1 MIRNFVPLLLSIA
14 VLPASGAEVVR
25 VLTIA
30 DLGLPAE
37 ATADGFYLADPA
49 VAGGEMVIEG
59 WGKDRFYL
67 IRLPAPGPVK
77 GIVALYREAEKTA
90 DGQEAKPATGP
101 AAKPKRLSFSVS
113 QQAFMAAPDGS
124 ERMHTEEAKSWHY
137 LLSDRSQDGR
147 SSSLLPESIDR
158 GTRAWWALR
167 LEQATGKAAKP
178 DPDERRRRRNGDL
191 DETIDLFTGLT
202 ALNENLQFDRRL
214 AIRGEGES
222 TVALDSL
229 PTLQTKEIP
238 WERMPGAKD
247 AAKPVIDLLAE
258 RIPVD
263 QHAVFFPSFPAL
275 VTAVRQADETL
286 SGPVQILAGH
296 GADSG
301 TQSRYQRQLGLEL
314 NELSKRFGAQV
325 VDQVAFTG
333 SDPFLRV
340 GADVAV
346 LLHAKQPALL
356 ASYLTLKQQALIQAG
371 AVASNGTLGKLA
383 WRAAV
388 SADRALSCYVL
399 NDGDI
404 TVIANSLAQLEAYAA
419 VRSGGRPAL
428 ATAPELAFFR
438 RRYVADAN
446 ELALAVVSDATIRR
460 WCSARWRIGDS
471 RRTRAQAVMTSMQA
485 EWIAAGCL
493 ATWTPADAP
502 ADLGTITIGANGV
515 RSSVYGSLAFMTP
528 IAELDLA
535 KVTAAEAESF
545 KRFLEGYQRA
555 WRDFFDPIAI
565 RLQTTSDGRMGVDL
579 SVLPL
584 IVGSEFR
591 EVFRLVGKASLAV
604 GAADRHPALVQYAIA
619 LDPQGGLLAEAEGN
633 FGGLLGGI
641 ASPLGWVGNAAS
653 IYAEADPVW
662 AELVK
667 ARQESDRFGFNE
679 FSQFAQKNLSRFP
692 VGANI
697 AVRDPL
703 KLAVFL
709 TGIRALADQSAP
721 GLVTWGTRMWKGI
734 TYVSVTPSKQGQAEI
749 DAKLFYLP
757 APEGLTVTLNEE
769 LMHRAIDRLVTAREA
784 LAAGKPHPALP
795 WPGEQMAAS
804 VQPPFLAQLS
814 ELRDGRGGGGVSAWM
829 MGRMWNDI
837 NILNE
842 WHRLFPKEDPLA
854 VHERLWNTR
863 LVCPF
868 GGTYRWNEKWLSM
881 EATEVGAPD
890 DSREPATVPAAFAT
904 IAALA
909 AGIGFDELPSL
920 DEAKPAEPTNDTPRG
935 RRNARERVSI
945 GLRARIEITPAPVK
959 P

>member
-1 MIRNFVPLLLSIA
+1 MIRNLIPLLLSVA
-14 VLPASGAEVVR
+14 VLPMSGAEVVR
-25 VLTIA
+25 VLTLA

-37 ATADGFYLADPA
+37 AMADDVSISDWAVADGEI
-49 VAGGEMVIEG
+49 VREG
-59 WGKDRFYL
+59 YGDDKPFL
-67 IRLPAPGPVK
+67 IRLPAPGAVR
-77 GIVALYREAEKTA
+77 GIVSIYPRPK
-90 DGQEAKPATGP
+90 DGQPVEATARN
-101 AAKPKRLSFSVS
+101 KRVPFTIS
-113 QQAFMAAPDGS
+113 QQVFLAAPDGS
-124 ERMHTEEAKSWHY
+124 ERMRAEEAKSFE
-137 LLSDRSQDGR
+137 SRITDRQWGDR
-147 SSSLLPESIDR
+147 FNSSLLPESIDH
-158 GTRAWWALR
+158 GSRAWWALR
-167 LEQATGKAAKP
+167 AEQATGKAAKP
-178 DPDERRRRRNGDL
+178 DADERRRRRSGTL
-191 DETIDLFTGLT
+191 DESVDLFTGLT

-214 AIRGEGES
+214 AIRGDGDA

-247 AAKPVIDLLAE
+247 AAKPVIDLLAG

-275 VTAVRQADETL
+275 VAAIRQADETL
-286 SGPVQILAGH
+286 SGPMQLLAGH
-296 GADSG
+296 GADAG
-301 TQSRYQRQLGLEL
+301 TQGRYQRQLGLEL

-340 GADVAV
+340 GSDVAV

-371 AVASNGTLGKLA
+371 AVANSGALGTLT

-399 NDGDI
+399 TDGDV

-419 VRSGGRPAL
+419 VQSGARPAL
-428 ATAPELAFFR
+428 ASAPELAFFR
-438 RRYVADAN
+438 RRYVAEAN
-446 ELALAVVSDATIRR
+446 ELALAVISDATIRR

-471 RRTRAQAVMTSMQA
+471 RRTRAHAVMCHLQA
-485 EWIAAGCL
+485 EWIAAGCP

-502 ADLGTITIGANGV
+502 SDLGTITFGANGV
-515 RSSVYGSLAFMTP
+515 RSSVYGSLGFMTP

-545 KRFLEGYQRA
+545 KRFLERYQRS
-555 WRDFFDPIAI
+555 WRDFFDPIAV
-565 RLQTTSDGRMGVDL
+565 RLQTTADGRMGLDL

-584 IVGSEFR
+584 IVGSEYGEF
-591 EVFRLVGKASLAV
+591 LQMIGKGSLTA
-604 GAADRHPALVQYAIA
+604 GAADRHPALLQYAIA
-619 LDPQGGLLAEAEGN
+619 LDPQGGLMAEVE
-633 FGGLLGGI
+633 GGLGGMMGGL
-641 ASPLGWVGNAAS
+641 ASPLGWVGGAAS

-667 ARQESDRFGFNE
+667 LATQSRSPDGFGFRE
-679 FSQFAQKNLSRFP
+679 FSQFAQKNISRFP
-692 VGANI
+692 VGVNI

-703 KLAVFL
+703 KLAAFL
-709 TGIRALADQSAP
+709 TGIRAMADQAAP
-721 GLVTWGTRMWKGI
+721 GLVTWGNGTWKDV
-734 TYVSVTPSKQGQAEI
+734 TYVTVAPSQQGRDALEV

-757 APEGLTVTLNEE
+757 APEGLTVTLNEG
-769 LMHRAIDRLVTAREA
+769 LMQRAIERLVAAREA
-784 LAAGKPHPALP
+784 RAAGKPHPALP
-795 WPGEQMAAS
+795 WPGEQLAAS

-814 ELRDGRGGGGVSAWM
+814 ELRSGMTGGGVSAWM
-829 MGRMWNDI
+829 YGRLWSDI
-837 NILNE
+837 AILNE

-868 GGTYRWNEKWLSM
+868 GGTYRWNEEWLTM
-881 EATEVGAPD
+881 VATEVGAPD
-890 DSREPATVPAAFAT
+890 DPREPVTVPAAFAA
-904 IAALA
+904 IASLA
-909 AGIGFDELPSL
+909 AGIAFDELPGL
-920 DEAKPAEPTNDTPRG
+920 DEAKPADPADDTPRG
-935 RRNARERVSI
+935 RRAARERTSI
-945 GLRARIEITPAPVK
+945 GLRARIEITPTVVK